1 MALFFFNR
9 ANVRDSNYRWCDHV
23 PVSPFVL
30 RRPMRLAATS
40 GVERERQIPQEEDN
54 ASRVRKQTHLP
65 FKLEAQRFILHLK
78 SDAYRLN
85 I

>member
-1 MALFFFNR
+1 MRDGDNR
-9 ANVRDSNYRWCDHV
+9 RCGRVAA
-23 PVSPFVL
+23 SPFVL
-30 RRPMRLAATS
+30 RRLMRLAATS
-40 GVERERQIPQEEDN
+40 GVGRERELPQEEDN

-65 FKLEAQRFILHLK
+65 FKLEAQRSTSHLK